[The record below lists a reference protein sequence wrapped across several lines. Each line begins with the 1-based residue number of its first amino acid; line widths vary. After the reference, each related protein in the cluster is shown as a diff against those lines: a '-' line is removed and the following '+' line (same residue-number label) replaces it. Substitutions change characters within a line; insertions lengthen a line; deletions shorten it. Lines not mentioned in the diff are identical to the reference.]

1 MKTSLDGE
9 KDGEHDRL
17 YFVRVGGQLSQRHDG
32 DNVIRSFICRYIDA
46 VEVAR
51 PRDMSRNHVV
61 STEYSERF
69 LPTEIYR
76 WARWEIKPDP
86 KIIAAKMALSRG
98 ERCENVEGVLYLDK
112 VEVNAHL
119 VRDGDELCKRIF
131 KILAWE
137 FRNSIPKLSD
147 IFFCRLSSLDT
158 RALRSVLV

>member
-76 WARWEIKPDP
+76 
-86 KIIAAKMALSRG
+86 
-98 ERCENVEGVLYLDK
+98 
-112 VEVNAHL
+112 
-119 VRDGDELCKRIF
+119 
-131 KILAWE
+131 
-137 FRNSIPKLSD
+137 
-147 IFFCRLSSLDT
+147 
-158 RALRSVLV
+158 